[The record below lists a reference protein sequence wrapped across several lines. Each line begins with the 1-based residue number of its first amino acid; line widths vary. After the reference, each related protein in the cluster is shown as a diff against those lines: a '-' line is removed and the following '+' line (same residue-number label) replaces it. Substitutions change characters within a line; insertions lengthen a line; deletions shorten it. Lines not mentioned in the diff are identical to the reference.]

1 MVSHWSAFVDAKTTE
16 AARRIL
22 KCLETEFGRSLDD
35 VSINPN
41 TKTGGHKSTFY
52 VRLVA
57 TTWND
62 AVVEIIELGQ
72 RVARAW
78 ELTGSIVDEIEASSN
93 RPRVAGVS
101 MITVSLRREADL
113 K

>member
-1 MVSHWSAFVDAKTTE
+1 MVSHWSAFVNAKSPD

-22 KCLETEFGRSLDD
+22 KCLETEFGHSLDK
-35 VSINPN
+35 VSIEPY

-52 VRLVA
+52 GRLSA

-62 AVVEIIELGQ
+62 AVVEVIELGQ

-101 MITVSLRREADL
+101 MITVSLRREAEL
-113 K
+113 N